1 MSARSV
7 AGEGTHLLALD
18 LAGDSRRDPRSVQS
32 HGESCGTKLLC
43 GDKGRRDVDWT
54 VKVLFLGA

>member
-18 LAGDSRRDPRSVQS
+18 LAGDSRRDPGSVQS
-32 HGESCGTKLLC
+32 HGESSKLLC